1 MRDGTEFIF
10 QHELQGGEKYYNDT
24 DENNTE
30 YKIIKLCHYKKRICN
45 TVCIL
50 RMSVLVYSM
59 IHVCIP
65 CVHIHIHIH
74 EYLTI

>member
-30 YKIIKLCHYKKRICN
+30 YKIIKLRHYKKRICN
-45 TVCIL
+45 TV
-50 RMSVLVYSM
+50 RMSVFYDSCLYSM
-59 IHVCIP
+59 RT
-65 CVHIHIHIH
+65 
-74 EYLTI
+74 YKYTYT

>member
-30 YKIIKLCHYKKRICN
+30 YKLIKLCHYKKRICN
-45 TVCIL
+45 TV
-50 RMSVLVYSM
+50 RMIVFYDSCLYY
-59 IHVCIP
+59 
-65 CVHIHIHIH
+65 IHIHIH